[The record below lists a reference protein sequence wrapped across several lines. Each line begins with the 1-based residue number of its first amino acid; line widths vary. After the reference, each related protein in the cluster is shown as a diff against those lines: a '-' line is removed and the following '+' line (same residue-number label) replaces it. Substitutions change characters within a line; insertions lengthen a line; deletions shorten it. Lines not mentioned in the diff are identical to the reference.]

1 MIGVCGCIEER
12 RKCVIGVCV
21 CTEEGRTC
29 VFVFVMRKGE
39 MCD

>member
-1 MIGVCGCIEER
+1 MIGVCVCIEER